1 MGVEVQLN
9 AMVDD
14 VDYLGLT
21 VEEKD
26 GTKRRIECACKVWAA
41 GVQASSLGKIIAD
54 QSDGTEVDRA
64 GRVVVEPDLTVK
76 GHPNVFV
83 VGDLMSVPGVPG
95 MAQGAIQGAHYATK
109 LIKHMVKGTDD
120 PATRKPFSYFDKGS
134 MATISRFSAVA
145 QVGKL
150 EFGGF
155 IAWLA
160 WLGLHLIYL
169 VGFKNRFTT
178 VIAWFI
184 TFLGDGRSQMAIT
197 TQMIYARVVTQN
209 WMEAQSQEATA
220 AAEQTERQAAS

>member
-1 MGVEVQLN
+1 MLKAIQSGEFE
-9 AMVDD
+9 A
-14 VDYLGLT
+14 
-21 VEEKD
+21 
-26 GTKRRIECACKVWAA
+26 I
-41 GVQASSLGKIIAD
+41 ASPPPETLGKIIAD

-83 VGDLMSVPGVPG
+83 VGDLMSVPDVPG
-95 MAQGAIQGAHYATK
+95 MAQGAIQGAHYATT

-160 WLGLHLIYL
+160 WLGVHILFL
-169 VGFKNRFTT
+169 VGFTNKLTVVIRWVWAFFTRRQGAR
-178 VIAWFI
+178 VITAN
-184 TFLGDGRSQMAIT
+184 DGRGNSAMT
-197 TQMIYARVVTQN
+197 TAPSTSMVTPPK
-209 WMEAQSQEATA
+209 TV
-220 AAEQTERQAAS
+220 